1 MPKNTSDNANVVP
14 CSFTSI
20 VPTST
25 SAAIA
30 IAPRPTWRHC
40 LPSGGVFALNAFAK
54 DAGRI
59 YLFFSYDQPG
69 REVYMQRWLGKLLDS
84 VSFDV

>member
-1 MPKNTSDNANVVP
+1 
-14 CSFTSI
+14 
-20 VPTST
+20 
-25 SAAIA
+25 
-30 IAPRPTWRHC
+30 
-40 LPSGGVFALNAFAK
+40 VFALNAFAK